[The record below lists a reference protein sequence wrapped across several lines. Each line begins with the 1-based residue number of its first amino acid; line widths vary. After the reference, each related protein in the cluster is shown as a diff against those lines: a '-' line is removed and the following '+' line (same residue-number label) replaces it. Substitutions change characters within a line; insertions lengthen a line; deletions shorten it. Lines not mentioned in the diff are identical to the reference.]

1 MRRTESHLL
10 PSSSPGTRRELLVH
24 RYGPSGGKK
33 AVIQASLHADELP
46 GILVAQHLGALLEG
60 AELLGEVVVVPYANP
75 IGLSQVQGGTLLG
88 RYDTNSQENFNRRF
102 MDFIPPL
109 RERLAG
115 QLGPDAVA
123 NVHRIREEM
132 IRILEE
138 KKPVGELETLRW
150 WLVRLAVDADIVL
163 DLHCDFAAV
172 LHMYCGTPLG
182 WEGADLAAE
191 LGVLVNLVAEESGG
205 NPFDE
210 ALGAPWWAMAKQFPG
225 VAVPPACFSATVE
238 LRGEADVSDSF
249 AEQDAAAI
257 FRFLQRRGLI
267 AGDPGPLPP
276 LRCEPTPL
284 EGVQML
290 RSPATG
296 LLVWKQPLGAQVRA
310 GDVIAELV
318 DPTATPGQPRLPLR
332 AEVGGVLF
340 GRVRQHL
347 VRPGQIVAKI
357 AGNHAFRSGHLL
369 TD

>member
-46 GILVAQHLGALLEG
+46 GILVAQHLGALLED

-75 IGLSQVQGGTLLG
+75 IGLAQSQGGNLLG
-88 RYDTNSQENFNRRF
+88 RYENHSQENFNRRF
-102 MDFIPPL
+102 VDFIPPL
-109 RERLAG
+109 RERLRG
-115 QLGPDAVA
+115 QLGPDAAA
-123 NVHRIREEM
+123 NVRRIREEM

-138 KKPVGELETLRW
+138 KKPTGELESLRW
-150 WLVRLAVDADIVL
+150 WLVRLSADADIVL

-191 LGVLVNLVAEESGG
+191 LGVLANLVAEESGG

-210 ALGAPWWAMAKQFPG
+210 ALGAPWWAIARHFPG
-225 VAVPPACFSATVE
+225 VPVAPACFAATIE
-238 LRGEADVSDSF
+238 LRGEADVCDRL
-249 AEQDAAAI
+249 AGQDAAAI

-267 AGDPGPLPP
+267 AGDPGPLPK
-276 LRCEPTPL
+276 LQCEPTPL
-284 EGVQML
+284 EGVQMM

-296 LLVWKQPLGAQVRA
+296 LLTWKQALGSHVRA
-310 GDVIAELV
+310 GEVVAELV
-318 DPTATPGQPRLPLR
+318 DPTATPGQPRLRIR
-332 AEVGGVLF
+332 AEVDGVLF
-340 GRVRQHL
+340 GRVRQQL

-357 AGNHAFRSGHLL
+357 AGNRAFRSGHLL